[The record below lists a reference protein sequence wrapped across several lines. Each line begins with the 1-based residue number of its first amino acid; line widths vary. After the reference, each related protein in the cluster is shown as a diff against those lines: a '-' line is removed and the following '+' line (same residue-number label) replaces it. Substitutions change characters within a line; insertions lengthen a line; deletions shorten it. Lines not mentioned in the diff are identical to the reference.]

1 VPTSDQQLIDE
12 FLAGSTSAVAVIDA
26 WIARA
31 ATPYRRRLWTQ
42 WDDVLQSARLEI
54 TRLLR
59 RDSFRGESSLKTYLW
74 QAVNHVCIDYLRKCS
89 RAPAVELEEL
99 LDQPD
104 KHNDS
109 PFDVALQNESRVI
122 LRRVLAAMP
131 VECREL
137 WQMIIAGLSY
147 QEMSE
152 QRGVAAATLRVR
164 VLRCRKSAALLREQ
178 MLTKKIL

>member
-1 VPTSDQQLIDE
+1 MPTADQQLIDE
-12 FLAGSTSAVAVIDA
+12 FLAGSASAVAVIDD

-42 WDDVLQSARLEI
+42 WDDVLQSARLEA

-59 RDSFRGESSLKTYLW
+59 RGSFRGESSLKTYLW
-74 QAVNHVCIDYLRKCS
+74 QAVNHVCIDYLRKGS

-99 LDQPD
+99 LEQPD
-104 KHNDS
+104 RHSES
-109 PFDVALQNESRVI
+109 PFDVTLQNESKVI

-131 VECREL
+131 EECRQL
-137 WQMIIAGLSY
+137 WRMIVAGLSY
-147 QEMSE
+147 QEISA

-164 VLRCRKSAALLREQ
+164 VLRCRKSAAALREQ
-178 MLTKKIL
+178 ILTKKIL